1 MSLSGTATTSHG
13 GYHQHMTALSAEG
26 DDGTFGNTVPYGY
39 NESISGTPNQ
49 YRSLAMTSWAG
60 EHTHNVSLTVT
71 GGNHNHGGATGNSGS
86 TETKPKNVALL
97 YIIRAE

>member
-13 GYHQHMTALSAEG
+13 GYHQHMTALAADG
-26 DDGTFGNTVPYGY
+26 DDGTFGNTAPYGY
-39 NESISGTPNQ
+39 NEGISGTPNQ
-49 YRSLAMTSWAG
+49 YRSLAMSSWAG
-60 EHTHNVSLTVT
+60 EHTHTVSLTVT

-97 YIIRAE
+97 YIIRGS

>member
-1 MSLSGTATTSHG
+1 MA
-13 GYHQHMTALSAEG
+13 ADG
-26 DDGTFGNTVPYGY
+26 DDGTFGNTYPIGFY
-39 NESISGTPNQ
+39 EAISGTPNQ
-49 YRSLAMTSWAG
+49 NRSLAYTSWDG
-60 EHTHNVSLTVT
+60 DHNHTVSLTVS